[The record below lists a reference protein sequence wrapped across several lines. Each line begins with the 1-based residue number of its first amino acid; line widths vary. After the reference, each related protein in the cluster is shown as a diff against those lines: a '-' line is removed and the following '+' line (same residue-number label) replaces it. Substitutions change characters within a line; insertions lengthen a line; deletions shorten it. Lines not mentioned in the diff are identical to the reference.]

1 MEQRSAHAERVLCFC
16 GICTFEQSKEE
27 IRILASYDSFV
38 KISYVYSGEFAFV
51 WTADNKMGVVDYKG
65 DLIVPAVYQKIEYDY
80 PRDDRSVN
88 TLVFLAYDEN
98 EVVHVINGQALH

>member
-1 MEQRSAHAERVLCFC
+1 
-16 GICTFEQSKEE
+16 
-27 IRILASYDSFV
+27 
-38 KISYVYSGEFAFV
+38 
-51 WTADNKMGVVDYKG
+51 MGVVDYKG

-98 EVVHVINGQALH
+98 EVVHVIDLLMKSGRSHGLAKPHDLHRTDLPHRGELR

>member
-1 MEQRSAHAERVLCFC
+1 MLCFC

-27 IRILASYDSFV
+27 IRIDDNYDSFI
-38 KISYVYSGEFAFV
+38 KIGYFYSVEFAIV
-51 WTADNKMGVVDYKG
+51 CSADNRMGVVDYKG

-88 TLVFLAYDEN
+88 TLVFLAYAEN
-98 EVVHVINGQALH
+98 EVVHVINVQALH

>member
-1 MEQRSAHAERVLCFC
+1 
-16 GICTFEQSKEE
+16 
-27 IRILASYDSFV
+27 
-38 KISYVYSGEFAFV
+38 
-51 WTADNKMGVVDYKG
+51 MGVVDYKG
-65 DLIVPAVYQKIEYDY
+65 DLIIPAVYQKIEYDY